1 MKTPVKIQNQPTVL
15 MTGLIHTPTPQLDSS
30 IDFYL
35 KLGFKQISEKPFFMT
50 DGKAFV
56 EINPDRYSRS
66 GFKFYKE
73 TWKDEID
80 KLRSITQVVSIKDGY
95 LISDGNGVWIYLI
108 EAIPEVEFSEE
119 EVSFSVLGNYMG
131 ISLESIDP
139 KKSLEIYQAIGFEL
153 VFGTLVGGFFS
164 LTFHGFTIS
173 VMKAL
178 SCPHL
183 FFNPSLTYFNGKNN
197 PIIISKIRSL
207 KIPITEEINHFNK
220 EGIVDNIIIRDP
232 GGLGFFIFND

>member
-1 MKTPVKIQNQPTVL
+1 MQA
-15 MTGLIHTPTPQLDSS
+15 LIITPTPHLSSS

-35 KLGFKQISEKPFFMT
+35 KLGFKQISEKPICMT
-50 DGKAFV
+50 DGKSFV
-56 EINPDRYSRS
+56 EINPERYSRS
-66 GFKFYKE
+66 GFKFFKE
-73 TWKDEID
+73 TWKEEIK
-80 KLRSITQVVSIKDGY
+80 KLESITKVIQIKEGY

-108 EAIPEVEFSEE
+108 ERIPELVCSDKEASY
-119 EVSFSVLGNYMG
+119 SVLGNYMG

-139 KKSLEIYQAIGFEL
+139 KKSFEIYQAIGFEL
-153 VFGTLVGGFFS
+153 VFGTLEGGFFS
-164 LTFHGFTIS
+164 LANHGFTITL
-173 VMKAL
+173 MKPN

-197 PIIISKIRSL
+197 PEIISKIRTL
-207 KIPITEEINHFNK
+207 KIPITEEITYFNK

>member
-1 MKTPVKIQNQPTVL
+1 MQVKIQNQPSVF
-15 MTGLIHTPTPQLDSS
+15 MQGLIHTPTPHLSSS

-35 KLGFKQISEKPFFMT
+35 KLGFSQISEKPICLT

-73 TWKDEID
+73 SWKVEID
-80 KLRSITQVVSIKDGY
+80 KLKSITEVVPIKDGY

-108 EAIPEVEFSEE
+108 EGIPEIELSEKE
-119 EVSFSVLGNYMG
+119 ASFSVLGNYMG

-139 KKSLEIYQAIGFEL
+139 KKSFEIYLTMGFKL
-153 VFGTLVGGFFS
+153 VFGNLEGSYFS
-164 LTFHGFTIS
+164 LTNNGFTITL
-173 VMKAL
+173 MKAL

-197 PIIISKIRSL
+197 PEIISKIRTL
-207 KIPITEEINHFNK
+207 KIPITEEITHFNK

>member
-1 MKTPVKIQNQPTVL
+1 MKTPDNFQNQTTVL
-15 MTGLIHTPTPQLDSS
+15 MKGLIQTPTPQLSSS

-35 KLGFKQISEKPFFMT
+35 KLGFKQISEKPFLMS

-56 EINPDRYSRS
+56 EINPDMYSRS

-80 KLRSITQVVSIKDGY
+80 KLRSITKVVPIKDGY

-108 EAIPEVEFSEE
+108 KGLQEMEFSWEE
-119 EVSFSVLGNYMG
+119 ASFSVLGSYMG

-139 KKSLEIYQAIGFEL
+139 KKSIEIYQAIGFEL
-153 VFGTLVGGFFS
+153 VFGTLEGGFFS
-164 LTFHGFTIS
+164 LTCHGFTIS

-197 PIIISKIRSL
+197 PEIISKIRTL
-207 KIPITEEINHFNK
+207 KIPITEEITYFNK

>member
-1 MKTPVKIQNQPTVL
+1 MQVKIQNQPSVF
-15 MTGLIHTPTPQLDSS
+15 MQGLIHTPTPHLSSS

-35 KLGFKQISEKPFFMT
+35 KLGFSQISEKPICLT

-73 TWKDEID
+73 SWKVEID
-80 KLRSITQVVSIKDGY
+80 KLKSITEAVPIKDGY

-108 EAIPEVEFSEE
+108 EGIPEIELSEKE
-119 EVSFSVLGNYMG
+119 ASFSVLGNYMG

-139 KKSLEIYQAIGFEL
+139 KKSFEIYLSMGFKL
-153 VFGTLVGGFFS
+153 VFGNLEGSYFS
-164 LTFHGFTIS
+164 LANHGFTITL
-173 VMKAL
+173 MKAL

-197 PIIISKIRSL
+197 PEIISKIRTL
-207 KIPITEEINHFNK
+207 KIPITEEITHFNK

>member
-1 MKTPVKIQNQPTVL
+1 MQVKIQNQPSVF
-15 MTGLIHTPTPQLDSS
+15 MQGLIHTPTPHLSSS

-35 KLGFKQISEKPFFMT
+35 KLGFSQISEKPICLT

-73 TWKDEID
+73 SWKVEID
-80 KLRSITQVVSIKDGY
+80 KLKSITEVVPIKDGY

-108 EAIPEVEFSEE
+108 EGIPEIELSEKE
-119 EVSFSVLGNYMG
+119 ASFSVLGNYMG

-139 KKSLEIYQAIGFEL
+139 KKSFEIYLSMGFKL
-153 VFGTLVGGFFS
+153 VFGNLEGSYFS
-164 LTFHGFTIS
+164 LTNNGFTITL
-173 VMKAL
+173 MKAL

-197 PIIISKIRSL
+197 PEIISKIRTL
-207 KIPITEEINHFNK
+207 KIPITEEITHFNK